1 MERVNASGF
10 EDRKKNLDIGDQ
22 RDKAMGRDSINL
34 QLPKQGISRIILVFH
49 IAGFFFA
56 SIARGCACTS
66 THYTKLLCL

>member
-1 MERVNASGF
+1 
-10 EDRKKNLDIGDQ
+10 
-22 RDKAMGRDSINL
+22 
-34 QLPKQGISRIILVFH
+34 LPKQGISRIILVFH